1 MTMRPAYGVFAH
13 NMNGS
18 SILGVQNSYCG
29 LSNYAQIKANVPG
42 FENQHVAGM
51 TNRGVGGKPKEQF
64 YINNLN
70 ATSKNWGFLALPGN
84 STPGV
89 IGGCDSVLG
98 SMKFIIKSGK
108 RLLPYRP
115 GLYHLL

>member
-70 ATSKNWGFLALPGN
+70 ATSKYWGFLALPGN

-89 IGGCDSVLG
+89 IGGGGSVWRAINFTTKTGKLLIIHG
-98 SMKFIIKSGK
+98 SDF
-108 RLLPYRP
+108 
-115 GLYHLL
+115 